1 MSAVP
6 SLFTAFKDDQ
16 HIHLCALH
24 VHIGSP
30 IFSAKAYL
38 SALTRIEILIDE
50 IHANGG
56 TVSLLDFGG
65 GFPAFYEKNI
75 GPRSNSMLE
84 FAATY

>member
-1 MSAVP
+1 MDRTNIARFVAILVSICSSHIQLSIEANIVTNRAV
-6 SLFTAFKDDQ
+6 
-16 HIHLCALH
+16 
-24 VHIGSP
+24 
-30 IFSAKAYL
+30 
-38 SALTRIEILIDE
+38 LIDE